1 MRKQTKALCL
11 LLAVALALTAVGSLM
26 PLSGAIAAVNTPSCP
41 SGCTRT
47 GGSLRIDSAS
57 NVQVNSEVTLAINL
71 ENITDMYGLEI
82 KLAFNPAILQVQD
95 DKPGTVGMQIQPG
108 EFPSPESYFIA
119 QNAADNSAGT
129 IAYAVSLLSP
139 SPAASGSGVVAR
151 IRFKALA
158 AGTSNVSITQLAIVA
173 KDNCCLIPTMTDGV
187 VTVVG
192 AQAGGTVT
200 GRVLVQGRS
209 NYSGVTVTVGGRQGA
224 TGTDGSFTISSVPAG
239 TYTASAVIANYLRAD
254 KSGVIVTNGGTATLA
269 DVTLLAGDVD
279 NNCTINIFDL
289 VPLGAAYSSSPPSD
303 ARVDFN
309 QDNVINI
316 FDLVLLAGNYSKSCP
331 GPW

>member
-1 MRKQTKALCL
+1 MKRENQVLHL
-11 LLAVALALTAVGSLM
+11 LLATTLVLVLLGSLL
-26 PLSGAIAAVNTPSCP
+26 PLSEAMAAVNTPACP
-41 SGCTRT
+41 SGCTRS
-47 GGSLRIDSAS
+47 GGTLRIDSAS
-57 NVQVNSEVTLAINL
+57 NVQVGADVTIAINL
-71 ENITDMYGLEI
+71 ENITNMYGMEI
-82 KLAFNPAILQVQD
+82 TLAFNPAILQVQD

-108 EFPSPESYFIA
+108 EFPSPDSYFIA

-158 AGTSNVSITQLAIVA
+158 AGTSTVSITHLAIVA
-173 KDNCCLIPTMTDGV
+173 SDNCCLIPTTVDGA
-187 VTVVG
+187 VTAVG
-192 AQAGGTVT
+192 AQTGGTVT
-200 GRVLVQGRS
+200 GRVLMQGRS
-209 NYSGVTVTVGGRQGA
+209 NYSGATVTVGGRQGT
-224 TGTDGSFTISSVPAG
+224 TGSNGSFTISNVPAG
-239 TYTASAVIANYLRAD
+239 TYTASASIANYLRAD
-254 KSGVIVTNGGTATLA
+254 KSGVVVTNGGTVNLA
-269 DVTLLAGDVD
+269 DVTLLAGDID

-289 VPLGAAYSSSPPSD
+289 VPLGAAYGSTPPSD

-316 FDLVLLAGNYSKSCP
+316 FDLVLLAGNYNATCP